1 MKILLAILVAVW
13 YIPIVWQIIVGI
25 IRPRWY
31 TGRYLGKPHREYR
44 STVVDLSAPEK
55 KES

>member
-1 MKILLAILVAVW
+1 VKIFLAILVAVW
-13 YIPIVWQIIVGI
+13 YIPIVWQIAVGI
-25 IRPRWY
+25 VRPRWY